1 MTLYVDYAP
10 IEEFLVGVCGK
21 TEREAMYT
29 SFREV
34 EMLEKGRQEYIK
46 MYWEIARWEQFM
58 QVSISPNIKPGNKPH
73 TPQAMLRFPWERQMM
88 EVKAPDRL
96 TEEQKVGLTEI
107 KEMFYRKRNPS

>member
-1 MTLYVDYAP
+1 M
-10 IEEFLVGVCGK
+10 GVCGK

-34 EMLEKGRQEYIK
+34 EMLEKGRQEYMK

-58 QVSISPNIKPGNKPH
+58 QVSISPNIKPGSKPH

-88 EVKAPDRL
+88 EVKVPDRL
-96 TEEQKVGLTEI
+96 TEEQKASLADI
-107 KEMFYRKRNPS
+107 KEMFYRKKNPS

>member
-34 EMLEKGRQEYIK
+34 EMLEKGRQEYMK

-73 TPQAMLRFPWERQMM
+73 TPQAMLRFPWERQA
-88 EVKAPDRL
+88 ETRAPEPL
-96 TEEQKVGLTEI
+96 TLEQRESLDSI
-107 KEMFYRKRNPS
+107 RAMFYRKKNPS

>member
-34 EMLEKGRQEYIK
+34 EMLEKGRQEVMK
-46 MYWEIARWEQFM
+46 LHWEIARWEQFM
-58 QVSISPNIKPGNKPH
+58 QVSISPNIKPGSKPH

-88 EVKAPDRL
+88 EVKVPDRL

-107 KEMFYRKRNPS
+107 KGMF